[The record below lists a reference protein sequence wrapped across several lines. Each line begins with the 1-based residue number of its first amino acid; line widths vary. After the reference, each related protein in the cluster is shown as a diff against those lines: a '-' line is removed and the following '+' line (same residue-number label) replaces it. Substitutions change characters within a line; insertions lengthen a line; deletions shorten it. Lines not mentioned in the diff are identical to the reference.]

1 MVGKKVKKALH
12 NPETATII
20 LLVIMVVFVASLQ
33 SNFFYSATVKNNIVS
48 WTPLILLAMGQAF
61 VIIAGGLDLSC
72 GPAMSLMLCVL
83 TATMKADNPASGWK
97 ALLFGLITALIV
109 GVVNGVVVGYLRV
122 PALIATFAT
131 SYIWLGL
138 ALFIMPTPGGECV
151 SWMRVF
157 YNFGSVENAPEFLKS
172 VGKILPTSF
181 FLIVLGVIIWI
192 VISRTKFGR
201 YMYAVGSDRD
211 IAYQSG
217 INSSK
222 IQMCTYIINAL
233 FIYACALF
241 YAAQNQSGSARI
253 GDALTLQ
260 AIAAVVVGGIALS
273 GGSGKVYMAI
283 VGALIMSLVN
293 KLIYQLGIQSEYQVL
308 VSGVI
313 IIVAISTSVI
323 YSMANE
329 KFVVKGSE

>member
-1 MVGKKVKKALH
+1 
-12 NPETATII
+12 
-20 LLVIMVVFVASLQ
+20 
-33 SNFFYSATVKNNIVS
+33 
-48 WTPLILLAMGQAF
+48 
-61 VIIAGGLDLSC
+61 
-72 GPAMSLMLCVL
+72 
-83 TATMKADNPASGWK
+83 
-97 ALLFGLITALIV
+97 
-109 GVVNGVVVGYLRV
+109 
-122 PALIATFAT
+122 
-131 SYIWLGL
+131 
-138 ALFIMPTPGGECV
+138 
-151 SWMRVF
+151 
-157 YNFGSVENAPEFLKS
+157 
-172 VGKILPTSF
+172 
-181 FLIVLGVIIWI
+181 
-192 VISRTKFGR
+192 
-201 YMYAVGSDRD
+201 MYAVGSDRD

-253 GDALTLQ
+253 GDALTLK

>member
-1 MVGKKVKKALH
+1 M
-12 NPETATII
+12 
-20 LLVIMVVFVASLQ
+20 
-33 SNFFYSATVKNNIVS
+33 
-48 WTPLILLAMGQAF
+48 
-61 VIIAGGLDLSC
+61 
-72 GPAMSLMLCVL
+72 
-83 TATMKADNPASGWK
+83 
-97 ALLFGLITALIV
+97 
-109 GVVNGVVVGYLRV
+109 
-122 PALIATFAT
+122 
-131 SYIWLGL
+131 
-138 ALFIMPTPGGECV
+138 
-151 SWMRVF
+151 
-157 YNFGSVENAPEFLKS
+157 
-172 VGKILPTSF
+172 
-181 FLIVLGVIIWI
+181 
-192 VISRTKFGR
+192 
-201 YMYAVGSDRD
+201 
-211 IAYQSG
+211 
-217 INSSK
+217 
-222 IQMCTYIINAL
+222 
-233 FIYACALF
+233 F

>member
-1 MVGKKVKKALH
+1 MIGKKAKRLLH
-12 NPETATII
+12 HPETATII
-20 LLVIMVVFVASLQ
+20 LLVIMVVVVSSLQ
-33 SNFFYSATVKNNIVS
+33 SNFFYSSTIKNNIVS

-61 VIIAGGLDLSC
+61 VIISGGLDLSC

-83 TATMKADNPASGWK
+83 TATMKADSPASGWK
-97 ALLFGLITALIV
+97 ALVLGLLTALVI
-109 GVVNGVVVGYLRV
+109 GVVNGIVVGYLRV

-151 SWMRVF
+151 NWMRIF
-157 YNFGSVENAPEFLKS
+157 YNFGSVDQAPEFLKS
-172 VGKILPTSF
+172 IGKLLPTSF
-181 FLIVLGVIIWI
+181 FMIVLGVIVWI

-222 IQMCTYIINAL
+222 IQMLSYVINAF

-253 GDALTLQ
+253 GDSLTLQ

-329 KFVVKGSE
+329 KLVVKGSE